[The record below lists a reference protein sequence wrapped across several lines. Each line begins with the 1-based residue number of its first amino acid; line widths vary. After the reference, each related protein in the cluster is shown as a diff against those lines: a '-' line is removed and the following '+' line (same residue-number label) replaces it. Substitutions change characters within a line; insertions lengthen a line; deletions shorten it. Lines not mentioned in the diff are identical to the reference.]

1 MKSGS
6 PHVKL
11 RAASCRGHRGD
22 DVVIAMMGTGILAGA
37 LALAW
42 VMASGGS
49 VLLALA
55 AYVLGGSLAATAL
68 AGGALWRSRLR
79 ARA

>member
-1 MKSGS
+1 
-6 PHVKL
+6 
-11 RAASCRGHRGD
+11 
-22 DVVIAMMGTGILAGA
+22 VVIAMMGTGILAGA

-55 AYVLGGSLAATAL
+55 AYVLGGSLAASAL
-68 AGGALWRSRLR
+68 AGGVLWRSRLR